1 MQAERIN
8 EQRTGALYSRFFWIV
23 VALLCSV
30 ATARA
35 QPGPIIS
42 EIRIQGNQR
51 VEADAIKIHI
61 SSRAGQP
68 LDHAMVDADIK
79 AIYKMGFFDHA
90 SADIEHQGGAVVLT
104 YIVQERPLITDV
116 RFGGMKAIK
125 PNDEKVIN
133 AVKLHGGSVLDPTRV
148 EATIQGLKQVYQEKG
163 YLDANVTFRIVPAS
177 NNTAIGVFDR
187 GPAQRAD
194 SHFRWLG

>member
-1 MQAERIN
+1 VQAVKIN
-8 EQRTGALYSRFFWIV
+8 EQRAGALYSRFIWLV
-23 VALLCSV
+23 AALLCGV
-30 ATARA
+30 AAARA
-35 QPGPIIS
+35 QPSGPIIS

-61 SSRAGQP
+61 NSRAGQP
-68 LDHAMVDADIK
+68 LDQATVDADIK

-90 SADIEHQGGAVVLT
+90 SADVEHQGGAVVLT

-125 PNDEKVIN
+125 SNDDKVIN

-148 EATIQGLKQVYQEKG
+148 EATIQGLKQIYQEKG
-163 YLDANVTFRIVPAS
+163 YLDANVTFRIVPAA
-177 NNTAIGVFDR
+177 NNTAIGVFDVV
-187 GPAQRAD
+187 
-194 SHFRWLG
+194 